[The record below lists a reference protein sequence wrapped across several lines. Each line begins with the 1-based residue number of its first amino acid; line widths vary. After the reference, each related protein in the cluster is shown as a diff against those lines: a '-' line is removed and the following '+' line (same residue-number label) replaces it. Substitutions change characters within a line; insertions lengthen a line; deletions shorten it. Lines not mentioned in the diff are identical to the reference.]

1 MDAVINN
8 KTSCEPNLII
18 FIQTVKHHT
27 PRSANIT
34 WPKYITYKK
43 EKFICKIDNIIVAE
57 ESKTYL
63 VTVKKNYLNTS

>member
-1 MDAVINN
+1 MKMDAVINN

-27 PRSANIT
+27 SQSANIT

-43 EKFICKIDNIIVAE
+43 EKFICTTANIIIAE

-63 VTVKKNYLNTS
+63 AIVKKKIT